1 MADVKETVA
10 SHISTNWTGTVVGG
24 SGSIPTIDEV
34 GPDDITKPEDY
45 PEAVLVYNSRATWD
59 RIYDQGNYG
68 DRHTRVYILVTAH
81 KKTGCTKTHFLNFK
95 NELRD
100 TLSSAITGYDTQV
113 LNEEEDVTRS
123 KGVQGGMYQQSFVL
137 HLYEYGKS
145 TSAASGGGSS
155 GSGWTDAAYVT
166 YQADANLTA
175 EKVLSMSANNTLS
188 ATLTTFALA
197 AAADSTYDIGENA
210 TRYKKAY
217 LDDLDST
224 SATIGSLTI
233 SGSVTG
239 LEDADVPDNILA
251 TEHFQIT
258 NRSHTSLTDI
268 GSNTHAQIDTA
279 ITNSA
284 NHIADTSDPHSTIPD
299 TIANVLTDHDKAAHD
314 ALSLSH
320 DSLSDVS
327 TSDHHVKYTDAE
339 AATQADNQ
347 IAAATLDDL
356 SDTSITGTLLED
368 ALGYGSGNAFW
379 VPCAYVTEAATGKLW
394 NSGAGYLRNN
404 NGTDTG
410 LSFQITLPLSLGSL
424 ALYICGV
431 RIVLSDADANDYV
444 DRIRI
449 FAQDASGVG
458 ATLYDDGTNL
468 TSAAVWEDGGG
479 TLGAYGAADDVSGYY
494 NIIVF
499 VSVVTTTAYDLDIE
513 SVQLECYYA

>member
-1 MADVKETVA
+1 MADVKDTVA
-10 SHISTNWTGTVVGG
+10 SHISTNWNAAVVGG
-24 SGSIPTIDEV
+24 SGSVPTIDAV
-34 GPDDITKPEDY
+34 GPEDIIKPADY
-45 PEAVLVYNSRATWD
+45 PEAVLVYNERVTYD
-59 RIYDQGNYG
+59 RVYAQGTYG
-68 DRHTRVYILVTAH
+68 DRHTRIYIMLTASERS
-81 KKTGCTKTHFLNFK
+81 GCTKVHFRAFID
-95 NELRD
+95 ELK
-100 TLSSAITGYDTQV
+100 SVFGSAITGFDLQ
-113 LNEEEDVTRS
+113 LLDPEENVTKS
-123 KGVQGGMYQQSFVL
+123 LGTGPGLYQATFTL
-137 HLYEYGKS
+137 HLWEFGVS
-145 TSAASGGGSS
+145 TSSASAGGSA
-155 GSGWTDAAYVT
+155 GSTYWTEPFVT
-166 YQADANLTA
+166 YQASANLTA
-175 EKVLSMSANNTLS
+175 ERVL
-188 ATLTTFALA
+188 TLTGNNILGADFVPST
-197 AAADSTYDIGENA
+197 DSTYDLGSATKYWAEAYIDAITTTGNVVIGG
-210 TRYKKAY
+210 
-217 LDDLDST
+217 DLD
-224 SATIGSLTI
+224 
-233 SGSVTG
+233 VTG
-239 LEDADVPDNILA
+239 SMNIADADVPDTITLTNI
-251 TEHFQIT
+251 TQIT